1 MSEDSSRIRFVTPRG
16 RLFALGAV
24 CLAAAVLGVFVVLLN
39 GDNVLALIAGTAAIG
54 IFGVGGGVSI
64 INQLRHST
72 ILRADA
78 DGIRVAKIGRAPW
91 ADIDRIG
98 TTPQGELGVRFRRT
112 DALLA
117 GDPSGTD
124 AESLRA
130 TRRTSGGYDLTFAE
144 RELGTTPAEAARK
157 LRARQP

>member
-1 MSEDSSRIRFVTPRG
+1 MSADTSPIRFVTPRG
-16 RLFALGAV
+16 RLVVLAIV
-24 CLAAAVLGVFVVLLN
+24 CVGAAVLGVFVVLLN

-78 DGIRVAKIGRAPW
+78 DGIRVAKIGTAPW
-91 ADIDRIG
+91 ADVDRIG
-98 TTPQGELGVRFRRT
+98 TTPQGELGLRFRRT
-112 DALLA
+112 DALLGGGRTA
-117 GDPSGTD
+117 TDPDT
-124 AESLRA
+124 LRA
-130 TRRTSGGYDLTFAE
+130 TRRTSGGYDLTFTA
-144 RELGTTPAEAARK
+144 RELGTAPAEAARM